1 MKAAERVVDV
11 PVGFWLSTA
20 AGEAKLN
27 TVQRTNA
34 NK

>member
-20 AGEAKLN
+20 GEAKLN